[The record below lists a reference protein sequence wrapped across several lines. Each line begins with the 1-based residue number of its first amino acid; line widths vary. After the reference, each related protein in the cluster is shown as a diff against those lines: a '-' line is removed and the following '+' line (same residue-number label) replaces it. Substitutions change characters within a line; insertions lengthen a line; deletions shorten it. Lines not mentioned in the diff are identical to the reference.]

1 MILEE
6 VKTEGNNLSHSFDDW
21 ILNQNQLGKFRDAA
35 YVCNQRVCVM
45 AKQISTNF
53 SFFYECI
60 KEVISVSGRCDPSIP
75 TQISK
80 MTNLWSLDA
89 SNCDFGGTLPSSI
102 GELTQ
107 LGKWYHTAI
116 F

>member
-1 MILEE
+1 MVLEE
-6 VKTEGNNLSHSFDDW
+6 VETEGNNLSHSFDDW
-21 ILNQNQLGKFRDAA
+21 ILNQNQLGKFRETA
-35 YVCNQRVCVM
+35 YVCTM
-45 AKQISTNF
+45 AKRVSTDI

-80 MTNLWSLDA
+80 MTNLWSLNA

-107 LGKWYHTAI
+107 LGKWYHTATL
-116 F
+116 